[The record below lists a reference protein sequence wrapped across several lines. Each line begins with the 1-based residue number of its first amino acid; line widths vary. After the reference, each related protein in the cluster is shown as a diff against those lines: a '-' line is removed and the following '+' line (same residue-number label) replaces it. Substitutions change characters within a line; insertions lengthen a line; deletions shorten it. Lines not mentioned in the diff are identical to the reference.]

1 MDTRTGEVMPAE
13 EAEKRMKENSKI
25 REFIQYVPIQPTRE
39 STGKHEP
46 CPCGSKKK
54 FMKCCM
60 RRQE

>member
-13 EAEKRMKENSKI
+13 EAKRRMEENLKI
-25 REFIQYVPIQPTRE
+25 REFIQYVPDQPTRE
-39 STGKHEP
+39 KTGKHEP
-46 CPCGSKKK
+46 CPCGSNKK